1 MFGRP
6 IRLFAPTLWG
16 LSLLTAVAMGC
27 ATTTSGGDGNSDTNT
42 TTNTSS
48 LPTFTATDLRGND
61 FDLAQHLGKNVVLM
75 SFWATYC
82 EPCKTEMPVLQKMH
96 DKYTPEGLKIVSVS
110 LDNADSM
117 AGVKPYIKSHGYTFT
132 VVIDEDTTIA
142 NAYNPRLTAPF
153 TILID
158 REGKIFKKIEGFQL
172 SEAEHLEKEVKS
184 LLDAK

>member
-1 MFGRP
+1 MNTPLRLTSLRTLVAIFGAA
-6 IRLFAPTLWG
+6 LL
-16 LSLLTAVAMGC
+16 LSPACG
-27 ATTTSGGDGNSDTNT
+27 
-42 TTNTSS
+42 TTNSGAGGTGKSSSKSS
-48 LPTFTATDLRGND
+48 LPTFVATDLSGDD
-61 FDLAQHLGKNVVLM
+61 FDLSTHLGRDVVLI

-96 DKYTPEGLKIVSVS
+96 DAYAAKGLKILSVS

-117 AGVKPYIKSHGYTFT
+117 AGVKPYIKTNGYTFT

-158 REGKIFKKIEGFQL
+158 RKGAIYKKIEGFQL
-172 SEAEHLEKEVKS
+172 SEAEHLENEVKS
-184 LLDAK
+184 LLAKN

>member
-1 MFGRP
+1 MTFDFAVLRRLAFISLGCVSMFG
-6 IRLFAPTLWG
+6 
-16 LSLLTAVAMGC
+16 AVAC
-27 ATTTSGGDGNSDTNT
+27 NNTATKPGGGGEVKGSK
-42 TTNTSS
+42 SS
-48 LPTFTATDLRGND
+48 LPTFTATDLSGED
-61 FDLAQHLGKNVVLM
+61 FDLASHLGRDVVLM

-96 DKYTPEGLKIVSVS
+96 DQYKDSGLKILSVS

-117 AGVKPYIKSHGYTFT
+117 AGVKPYIKSNNYTFT

-158 REGKIFKKIEGFQL
+158 RTGKVFKKIEGFQL
-172 SEAEHLEKEVKS
+172 SEAAHLEAQVKQ